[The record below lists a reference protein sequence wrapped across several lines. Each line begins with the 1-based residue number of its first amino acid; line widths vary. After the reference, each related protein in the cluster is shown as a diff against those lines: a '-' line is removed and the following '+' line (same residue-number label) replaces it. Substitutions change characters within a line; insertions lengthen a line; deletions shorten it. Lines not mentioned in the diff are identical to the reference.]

1 MSETKRSAGFT
12 LIEVLVV
19 SGITLL
25 LFALVIQVYF
35 GSQTAV
41 GHTVDK
47 VEAVQ
52 NARHLV
58 DKLTPVVAVA
68 CDPNP
73 LGAQPVRVILPE
85 DGPDPDMA
93 SPTALEIITTE
104 DLLAEDYVK
113 RRNQFVERRDLRAFR
128 FRAVFEPAEQRLV
141 LRQMSATD
149 PTEFDD
155 DVPPRILGTAL
166 LGLQFLPAISDSSL
180 INVTVRTEQKISIR
194 EAGEVRVIETSAV
207 LPVPSESLR

>member
-1 MSETKRSAGFT
+1 MFASKRSGIT
-12 LIEVLVV
+12 LVEVMVA
-19 SGITLL
+19 SGVTLL

-68 CDPNP
+68 CDPSEV
-73 LGAQPVRVILPE
+73 GSQAVRVIIPDGGIDPE
-85 DGPDPDMA
+85 MT
-93 SPTALEIITTE
+93 SSTALEILTTE
-104 DLLAEDYVK
+104 NLLADDYVDGRDEFIE
-113 RRNQFVERRDLRAFR
+113 RRNLRSYR
-128 FRAVFEPAEQRLV
+128 YRAIYEPAEQRLV
-141 LRQMSATD
+141 LYKMRDDD
-149 PTEFDD
+149 PTLIDTE
-155 DVPPRILGTAL
+155 VQPRILGTAL
-166 LGLQFLPAISDSSL
+166 AGLQFAPGITDASL
-180 INVTVRTEQKISIR
+180 IDVRVRTEQRTSVRK
-194 EAGEVRVIETSAV
+194 AGEVHLVESAAV